1 MLNILVAD
9 DEPAI
14 IELISLYIET
24 NEMTI
29 LRASDGE
36 EALNIVSE
44 NEIALGIIDIMMP
57 KMNGFQV
64 IEAIRKD
71 YSMPLIIL
79 SAREDF
85 SDKIH
90 GLQIGADDYITKPF
104 NAMELKARVEAHLRR
119 YLTMEGK
126 QANQLTHI
134 SGLDIDFEA
143 FAVYRDE
150 EPVDL
155 TATEFQI
162 FAFLAQK
169 PGRVLTKQQIYE
181 EVWGETYYGDEN
193 TIRIHLSNLRD
204 KIEINPKKP
213 VIIKTVRGLG
223 YKVEKQV
230 G

>member
-1 MLNILVAD
+1 
-9 DEPAI
+9 
-14 IELISLYIET
+14 
-24 NEMTI
+24 
-29 LRASDGE
+29 
-36 EALNIVSE
+36 
-44 NEIALGIIDIMMP
+44 
-57 KMNGFQV
+57 
-64 IEAIRKD
+64 
-71 YSMPLIIL
+71 LIIL

-204 KIEINPKKP
+204 KIELNPKKP
-213 VIIKTVRGLG
+213 EIIKTVRGLG

>member
-36 EALNIVSE
+36 EALNIVSK

-134 SGLDIDFEA
+134 NGLDIDFEA

-204 KIEINPKKP
+204 KIELNPKKP
-213 VIIKTVRGLG
+213 EIIKTVRGLG

>member
-36 EALNIVSE
+36 EALNMVKE
-44 NEIALGIIDIMMP
+44 NEVALGIIDIMMP

-64 IEAIRKD
+64 IESIRKEH
-71 YSMPLIIL
+71 SMPLIIL

-85 SDKIH
+85 ADKIH

-104 NAMELKARVEAHLRR
+104 NAMELKARVDAHLRR
-119 YLTMEGK
+119 YLTMENK
-126 QANQLTHI
+126 IADQLTHI
-134 SGLDIDFEA
+134 GGLAIDFDSY
-143 FAVYRDE
+143 AVYRDE

-162 FAFLAQK
+162 FALLAKK

-181 EVWGETYYGDEN
+181 EVWGESYYGDEN

-204 KIEINPKKP
+204 KIELNPKKP
-213 VIIKTVRGLG
+213 EIIKTVRGLG

>member
-14 IELISLYIET
+14 VELISLYIET

-204 KIEINPKKP
+204 KIELNPKKP
-213 VIIKTVRGLG
+213 EIIKTVRGLG

>member
-36 EALNIVSE
+36 EALNIVSK

-134 SGLDIDFEA
+134 NGLDIDFEA

-162 FAFLAQK
+162 FAFLAHK

-204 KIEINPKKP
+204 KIELNPKKP
-213 VIIKTVRGLG
+213 EIIKTVRGLG

>member
-29 LRASDGE
+29 LRASDGA

-134 SGLDIDFEA
+134 NGLDIDFEA

-204 KIEINPKKP
+204 KIELNPKKP
-213 VIIKTVRGLG
+213 EIIKTVRGLG

>member
-14 IELISLYIET
+14 VELISLYIET

>member
-204 KIEINPKKP
+204 KIELNPKKP
-213 VIIKTVRGLG
+213 EIIKTVRGLG